1 MGPSPLSLSYRNDVV
16 RPPSHRVLD
25 NFNLA
30 VRTSTGSFA
39 MLARDPPRF
48 IARKQVNRPAP
59 RQGTPSRCHRL
70 DDMNGRAEA
79 CRRKAVDCERAA
91 ILATD
96 GALRRTYL
104 DLAQQWREM
113 AKQAE
118 ELEQQDAA
126 LRETW
131 RSMR

>member
-1 MGPSPLSLSYRNDVV
+1 
-16 RPPSHRVLD
+16 VLD
-25 NFNLA
+25 NFYSA
-30 VRTSTGSFA
+30 VRTSIGSFA
-39 MLARDPPRF
+39 ILARDPPRS
-48 IARKQVNRPAP
+48 IARKQVSSRAP
-59 RQGTPSRCHRL
+59 RQGTPSQCHRL
-70 DDMNGRAEA
+70 DDMNERAEA

-96 GALRRTYL
+96 GTLHRTYL

-118 ELEQQDAA
+118 ELERQDAA

-131 RSMR
+131 RSTR